1 MMNLNMIVKTMVVM
15 VNMIMKTMG
24 ANNAW
29 EWVTASKLGAPC
41 FNFSAHYKCF
51 IADSSAQNA
60 PKAKNIENTLLMSIY
75 KYILSENGG
84 GDGDG
89 NDDDD
94 DDDGGYE
101 SQLVLAILS
110 AHELHSN

>member
-1 MMNLNMIVKTMVVM
+1 
-15 VNMIMKTMG
+15 
-24 ANNAW
+24 
-29 EWVTASKLGAPC
+29 
-41 FNFSAHYKCF
+41 
-51 IADSSAQNA
+51 
-60 PKAKNIENTLLMSIY
+60 MSIY

>member
-1 MMNLNMIVKTMVVM
+1 
-15 VNMIMKTMG
+15 
-24 ANNAW
+24 
-29 EWVTASKLGAPC
+29 
-41 FNFSAHYKCF
+41 
-51 IADSSAQNA
+51 
-60 PKAKNIENTLLMSIY
+60 MSIY
-75 KYILSENGG
+75 KYLLSKNGG

-94 DDDGGYE
+94 DDDGRYE

>member
-1 MMNLNMIVKTMVVM
+1 
-15 VNMIMKTMG
+15 
-24 ANNAW
+24 
-29 EWVTASKLGAPC
+29 
-41 FNFSAHYKCF
+41 
-51 IADSSAQNA
+51 
-60 PKAKNIENTLLMSIY
+60 MSIY
-75 KYILSENGG
+75 KYILSKNGG

-94 DDDGGYE
+94 DDDGRYE

>member
-1 MMNLNMIVKTMVVM
+1 
-15 VNMIMKTMG
+15 
-24 ANNAW
+24 
-29 EWVTASKLGAPC
+29 
-41 FNFSAHYKCF
+41 
-51 IADSSAQNA
+51 
-60 PKAKNIENTLLMSIY
+60 MSIY
-75 KYILSENGG
+75 KYILSKNGG

-94 DDDGGYE
+94 DDGRYE